1 VTRPAPGSFP
11 AAAAGVVP
19 VPSVS
24 LRVSPLRK
32 IAARR
37 RSPDVLFRVWACST
51 PPHIPRSEN
60 RGRATCGGRLP
71 QPWRGIGHRV
81 DSAREGASDARIPR
95 ALLGSGDCIRV
106 YPDGRAQPDMCSSA
120 QPGAVRCRPV
130 PDEPAEH
137 VDCRRRGPMPH
148 WDGLRS
154 QRRPADRTP
163 GLHDAYGSRAVWGS
177 QCSSMSGTGRDT
189 FGAGVRLRMSCG
201 CRDSARASAVQFVRP
216 SEGARPR
223 VAVDHGAQNRRGA

>member
-1 VTRPAPGSFP
+1 MFCSGFGHAPHLPTFR
-11 AAAAGVVP
+11 AA
-19 VPSVS
+19 
-24 LRVSPLRK
+24 K
-32 IAARR
+32 IEDVRR
-37 RSPDVLFRVWACST
+37 A
-51 PPHIPRSEN
+51 E
-60 RGRATCGGRLP
+60 
-71 QPWRGIGHRV
+71 
-81 DSAREGASDARIPR
+81 
-95 ALLGSGDCIRV
+95 GDCHSRGVASATGWIRLARV
-106 YPDGRAQPDMCSSA
+106 HPTLVFHAPSWEAATVSGFIPMGEHNRTCARAHRA
-120 QPGAVRCRPV
+120 GAVRCRPV
-130 PDEPAEH
+130 PDQPAEH

-189 FGAGVRLRMSCG
+189 FGAGVCLLLSCG

-223 VAVDHGAQNRRGA
+223 VEADHGAQNRRGA